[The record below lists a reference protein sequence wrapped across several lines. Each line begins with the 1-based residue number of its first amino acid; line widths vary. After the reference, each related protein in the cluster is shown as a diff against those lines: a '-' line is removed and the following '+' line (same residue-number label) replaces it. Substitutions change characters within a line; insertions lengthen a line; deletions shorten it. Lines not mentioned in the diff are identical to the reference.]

1 MAVEHQTGI
10 YEIRNVT
17 NGKRYVGSAMDFA
30 KRWREHLN
38 ALQRSAHHCLP
49 LQRAWCLYGPG
60 AFHFNKL
67 IACSKDNLIMYEQ
80 AAIDALA
87 PEYNV
92 APRAGS
98 QLGCRHSEA
107 TRRRMSESRPKD
119 FSPMKGKSHSAA
131 TRAKISAARKGKGG
145 GARTPERLQRI
156 ADAMRATKSVLT
168 ADLVAAGRRLR
179 GDGATIQQVADSVG
193 CSFYAAAD
201 FLRGRTFSW
210 VK

>member
-1 MAVEHQTGI
+1 MAAEHQTGI
-10 YEIRNVT
+10 YEIRNVV

-30 KRWREHLN
+30 KRWREHIN

-67 IACSKDNLIMYEQ
+67 IACTKDNLIMYEQ
-80 AAIDALA
+80 AAMDALA

-98 QLGCRHSEA
+98 QLGYRHSEA
-107 TRRRMSESRPKD
+107 SRRRMSESRRKD
-119 FSPMKGKSHSAA
+119 FSPFTGRSHSKE
-131 TRAKISAARKGKGG
+131 TRAKISASRKGKGG
-145 GARTPERLQRI
+145 GAYEPGRVKSA
-156 ADAMRATKSVLT
+156 ADAMRAAKSVLSPE
-168 ADLVAAGRRLR
+168 AVARGRRLR
-179 GDGATIQQVADSVG
+179 QEGATIQKVADLAG
-193 CSFYAAAD
+193 CSFHAAYD

>member
-30 KRWREHLN
+30 KRWREHIN
-38 ALQRSAHHCLP
+38 ALQRGAHHCLP

-98 QLGCRHSEA
+98 QLGYRHSEA
-107 TRRRMSESRPKD
+107 TRRRMSESHPKD
-119 FSPMKGKSHSAA
+119 FRPFLGRTHTKES
-131 TRAKISAARKGKGG
+131 RAKISESRRGKGG
-145 GARTPERLQRI
+145 GQYDAGRI
-156 ADAMRATKSVLT
+156 KSAADAMRAKKSVLS
-168 ADLVAAGRRLR
+168 AEAVAHGRRMR
-179 GDGATIQQVADSVG
+179 REGATIQQIADLSG
-193 CSFYAAAD
+193 CSFHAAYD